1 MNLILALNACAQLG
15 TQEALDQVKA
25 IASKMPRSSH
35 SEPNLLTSLVDALMK
50 CGDVSGAELV
60 FNQLTQKTQ
69 NMYAAMIKGMTVL
82 TW

>member
-1 MNLILALNACAQLG
+1 
-15 TQEALDQVKA
+15 
-25 IASKMPRSSH
+25 MPRSSH